1 MEEAATTTQ
10 AAPAPVSE
18 TTTAAEPVAA
28 PAEPTPEPVAAEPA
42 AEATPEP
49 TPEPVAAEPV
59 AEPEAPTPMQE
70 LQERMKADDFDWDT
84 WELTNTEAL
93 PEDVRDW
100 AQRIMHV
107 MATKHKSSLEQ
118 AQAAASRWEG
128 LWNSMLDGEEDPRI
142 SEAEGK
148 VESMKTKMAE
158 QQKAMDALNE
168 RVEQIV
174 EQQTNR
180 YTEWFIHNYPELVN
194 DSARFDAMAD
204 LSDKLNL
211 EWHDTV
217 EIQNLGSSAVEEAI
231 SRASAGKDMQDTM
244 ELLRLKYGGKK
255 PQQTTRQEKTSQKLA
270 AASDRPPPTTKNAP
284 STLDSSDLNSNILSV
299 VKSMLSK
306 NGPRR

>member
-1 MEEAATTTQ
+1 
-10 AAPAPVSE
+10 
-18 TTTAAEPVAA
+18 
-28 PAEPTPEPVAAEPA
+28 
-42 AEATPEP
+42 
-49 TPEPVAAEPV
+49 
-59 AEPEAPTPMQE
+59 
-70 LQERMKADDFDWDT
+70 
-84 WELTNTEAL
+84 
-93 PEDVRDW
+93 
-100 AQRIMHV
+100 
-107 MATKHKSSLEQ
+107 
-118 AQAAASRWEG
+118 
-128 LWNSMLDGEEDPRI
+128 
-142 SEAEGK
+142 
-148 VESMKTKMAE
+148 MAE

-255 PQQTTRQEKTSQKLA
+255 PQQTTRQEKTSQQLA
-270 AASDRPPPTTKNAP
+270 AASDRPPPTTKSAP
-284 STLDSSDLNSNILSV
+284 STERCQKHVVEKWPEKVDSGLAIFKV
-299 VKSMLSK
+299 VCYVDITLI
-306 NGPRR
+306 GQPL